1 MRSYYFSFEN
11 ADEMTLSKICILKVK
26 IPGGPVIKNLP
37 IKAGDMG
44 LIPQWV
50 RELRSH
56 MPQGSSAWALQQR
69 SPMLQL
75 RPDTVKKK
83 KKKHRFF

>member
-44 LIPQWV
+44 LIPG
-50 RELRSH
+50 LGRSLGGGH
-56 MPQGSSAWALQQR
+56 GNPIQYSPLENPQG
-69 SPMLQL
+69 
-75 RPDTVKKK
+75 
-83 KKKHRFF
+83 